1 MAIIAKGREFELCPA
16 GLHQAQVK
24 EITQF
29 THEAWGERVKFT
41 FETDVVSKEG
51 DNLIV
56 FNEASLSLSPKSK
69 LNGIIESILG
79 RQIALDERKNG
90 FDVLS
95 LLGMPCQIS
104 VKHRVSQS
112 GNTYAYVDAIITDN
126 GSHEQQP
133 MPATVESSN
142 EAGEDIAAE
151 DDVPFS

>member
-1 MAIIAKGREFELCPA
+1 MAIIAKGREFELCPV
-16 GLHQAQVK
+16 GLHRAQVK
-24 EITQF
+24 EITRF
-29 THEAWGERVKFT
+29 THDAWGERVKFT
-41 FETDVVSKEG
+41 FETDVINKEG

-69 LNGIIESILG
+69 LNGIIESIIG
-79 RQIALDERKNG
+79 RTIAPDERKKG

-126 GSHEQQP
+126 GNQQTMP
-133 MPATVESSN
+133 PATVEADN
-142 EAGEDIAAE
+142 EAGE
-151 DDVPFS
+151 